1 MVNVGTT
8 RIYKNNQTTIP
19 SKIRKLF
26 DVSEDTVMD
35 WDLNSDNVITITFKS
50 KKSSIH
56 DLAGLGKSK
65 ETTNAVELKRG
76 LYKWRFS

>member
-35 WDLNSDNVITITFKS
+35 WDLNSDNV
-50 KKSSIH
+50 
-56 DLAGLGKSK
+56 AGLGKSK
-65 ETTNAVELKRG
+65 ETTNAVELKRS

>member
-8 RIYKNNQTTIP
+8 KIYKNNQTTVP

-26 DVSEDTVMD
+26 NVSEDTEVD
-35 WDLNSDNVITITFKS
+35 WDLNSDNIITISFKT
-50 KKSSIH
+50 KKTSIR

-65 ETTNAVELKRG
+65 EITNAVELKRG
-76 LYKWRFS
+76 LYK

>member
-1 MVNVGTT
+1 MMVNVGTT

-50 KKSSIH
+50 KKGYPMPVPVGRLSIP
-56 DLAGLGKSK
+56 
-65 ETTNAVELKRG
+65 T
-76 LYKWRFS
+76 

>member
-26 DVSEDTVMD
+26 DVSENTVVD
-35 WDLNSDNVITITFKS
+35 WDLNSENVITITFKT
-50 KKSSIH
+50 KRSSIH
-56 DLAGLGKSK
+56 DLVGLGKSK
-65 ETTNAVELKRG
+65 EITNAVELKRG
-76 LYKWRFS
+76 LYK

>member
-1 MVNVGTT
+1 
-8 RIYKNNQTTIP
+8 
-19 SKIRKLF
+19 
-26 DVSEDTVMD
+26 MD

-65 ETTNAVELKRG
+65 ETTNAVELKRS
-76 LYKWRFS
+76 LYK